1 MISNSRARKL
11 NSRAIDSLGSR
22 SRLHTPAPRP
32 AQARIG
38 CGSRPIFAAN
48 PSIIADLV
56 EDAQDVCEI
65 DFAVIGFMPIR
76 DAGDLHMRVRTREF
90 ANVSGKI
97 PFGDLA
103 VIEVELQLD
112 IVRARPLSKLP
123 QPRQSY

>member
-1 MISNSRARKL
+1 M
-11 NSRAIDSLGSR
+11 
-22 SRLHTPAPRP
+22 
-32 AQARIG
+32 G

-48 PSIIADLV
+48 PSVIADLV

-76 DAGDLHMRVRTREF
+76 DAGDLHMRVGTREF

-97 PFGDLA
+97 TFGDLA

-112 IVRARPLSKLP
+112 IVATDLVQNCRSLDSRIEEISGVIPLVEGLD
-123 QPRQSY
+123 